1 MRLAKLAE
9 IALSGNEWGTYS
21 GSDISCP
28 LLKVE
33 YFMPRDK
40 VRYSLRI
47 DEQFIPFAVVERGLF
62 RSYVADIKILPCMI
76 PQAQEALST
85 WMMSGARA
93 GGHTNYLPHDEIRRT
108 EAVQKGL
115 LGVLNSA
122 ISERQNFSK
131 NSGHQYIITYP
142 IKKLA

>member
-1 MRLAKLAE
+1 MGLANLAE
-9 IALSGNEWGTYS
+9 TALWDNDWGTYS
-21 GSDISCP
+21 GSDTSCP

-33 YFMPRDK
+33 YFMPKDK

-47 DEQFIPFAVVERGLF
+47 NEEEIPFAIATKGF
-62 RSYVADIKILPCMI
+62 FGYNANIQILPCMI

-93 GGHTNYLPHDEIRRT
+93 GGHTNYLSHDEIKRT

-115 LGVLNSA
+115 LDVLNSA
-122 ISERQNFSK
+122 ISERQNVTK
-131 NSGHQYIITYP
+131 GRETKHTIIYP
-142 IKKLA
+142 IKRVA